1 MTTIKTTLL
10 GLSAA
15 TAFFMPV
22 TATAQQKERPPKPEF
37 GKMAASIGV
46 SEAALK
52 ACMPAPK
59 NGPPERINEASLT
72 SCLQAENGSIDEAA
86 VGKMLK
92 KFRPKRP
99 SK

>member
-1 MTTIKTTLL
+1 
-10 GLSAA
+10 
-15 TAFFMPV
+15 
-22 TATAQQKERPPKPEF
+22 
-37 GKMAASIGV
+37 
-46 SEAALK
+46 
-52 ACMPAPK
+52 MPAPK